1 MAKAVNDARENRQKY
16 LLEFEAAVEDLQD
29 LLDAGNGTSRSL
41 KNKLEV
47 VKATYDDVMGAHS
60 KFVILDKTPS
70 DENKKEW
77 IRNNLWRPYR
87 EVLRQAEEVIYKD
100 VSKEDEE
107 VAEAAE
113 KQAGQIIELTS
124 MEAIIKAEIVGLEVA
139 VGATNIW
146 LRDNHKALQ
155 EKANKLMEEIKHDY
169 LN

>member
-1 MAKAVNDARENRQKY
+1 M
-16 LLEFEAAVEDLQD
+16 
-29 LLDAGNGTSRSL
+29 
-41 KNKLEV
+41 
-47 VKATYDDVMGAHS
+47 
-60 KFVILDKTPS
+60 ILDKTPS

-107 VAEAAE
+107 VAEAAG

-169 LN
+169 LNLGKECMVHLKDKEKTDEVRDRRPSGRSKSPSWPR